1 MQVLTRRL
9 GESIIIGDDITI
21 TVLNISKDQ
30 FYLGVNI
37 SESLTI
43 NLQETVSISDGIT
56 VTAVKID
63 KTQVKLGVDAPE
75 DVDINREEVY
85 KKDQGGNM
93 LPSDSSIIGHRK
105 NKFITIW

>member
-1 MQVLTRRL
+1 MLVLTRRL

-30 FYLGVNI
+30 LDLGVNN

-63 KTQVKLGVDAPE
+63 KTQVKLGINAPD
-75 DVDINREEVY
+75 DVAINREEVY
-85 KKDQGGNM
+85 KKDQAGNV
-93 LPSDSSIIGHRK
+93 
-105 NKFITIW
+105 